1 MSVGIAA
8 FGIED
13 RHETLASGVNTAIA
27 RTAGV
32 VAIAAL
38 PAISSFD
45 LDIPVPELLDAF
57 RTAMFVSAAATAL
70 AGIINDEPDAPAGRK
85 LNNQPPR
92 PLCPCRPR
100 SSHACPVPTRQK
112 WPPKRR
118 WDAMEG
124 DGDDRRTP
132 STATFAVVVIA
143 C

>member
-1 MSVGIAA
+1 MSVGIAV

-13 RHETLASGVNTAIA
+13 RHETLASGVNTAIV

-57 RTAMFVSAAATAL
+57 RTAMFASAAASAL

-85 LNNQPPR
+85 LNNQPPQ

-100 SSHACPVPTRQK
+100 SSNACPVPTRQK
-112 WPPKRR
+112 GPAETTMGRAGGRR
-118 WDAMEG
+118 
-124 DGDDRRTP
+124 DDRRTP
-132 STATFAVVVIA
+132 STATFAVVVMA